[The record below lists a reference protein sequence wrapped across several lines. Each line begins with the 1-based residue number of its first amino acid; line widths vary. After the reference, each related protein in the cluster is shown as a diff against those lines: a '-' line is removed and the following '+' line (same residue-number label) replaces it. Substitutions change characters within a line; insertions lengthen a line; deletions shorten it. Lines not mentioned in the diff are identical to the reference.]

1 MINRYDTPAKLNFV
15 DTFVP
20 IPFQEL
26 LAAQRLM
33 DEREERDYNRAE
45 KLRKEFDTLYDGW
58 KQFTSPS
65 TVDTNRYHELTIGSD
80 ATQAYINRV
89 VSDPSYVNTAEGRAD
104 LANLKYQ
111 MDKPEVRN
119 IVTNAS
125 LLTEYLKNQSDL
137 RAKGFDVWDP
147 IDVAN
152 YNTSG
157 YTDVNGRFI
166 EGKGVLSNTSP
177 MLRQEIVDIVAPY
190 VKDLGDTTSIQGD
203 YLFTGRSKKRLGDQ
217 IEANRANILSDPQ
230 SMKHIEEL
238 TKTLGSKDAAVNAF
252 MDQAKQA
259 AYRFERGTLS
269 ANPFKLVD
277 YKNTKSSGDGNG
289 ATGGET
295 PMSFTQ
301 EIETSGRAAVNNA
314 QHRAINKSLERN
326 APDHFKALQ
335 TAIAYRDAAKS
346 NGNAE
351 LEVHYQD
358 QIDQIMTAVNALPN
372 RDAILSDAELP
383 KYFRDNFLA
392 GSIIPAGTADNQT
405 FNYVPSQDAHIKSM
419 AILNDISAGSQA
431 KVTQSS
437 AKQFLPLQEK
447 SDKLYDTSSI
457 LSVDQMA
464 CALSNVNY
472 TPTALEY
479 GLRNNLFADVELE
492 GVTKTISIGS
502 PGAEENFAIVRLRI
516 PESSLGTPEE
526 AQEIAKAANG
536 VKGVDKKSARVT
548 MKTDDEGALE
558 STTTNV
564 GEDQTYYVFDM
575 CIPFTNS
582 SGGVSAVRG
591 NQRDWQQ
598 NMTSTYTNPLFG
610 EQQFQIY
617 NNR

>member
-1 MINRYDTPAKLNFV
+1 MVNRYDRPAQAEFV
-15 DTFVP
+15 NTYVP

-26 LAAQRLM
+26 LTIGKELNARRDEAQ
-33 DEREERDYNRAE
+33 E
-45 KLRKEFDTLYDGW
+45 TLNTALNDW
-58 KQFTSPS
+58 KKFYSPS
-65 TVDTNRYHELTIGSD
+65 QKDMESWNKLTINNPAVKSIVSR
-80 ATQAYINRV
+80 A
-89 VSDPSYVNTAEGRAD
+89 VSDPNYLKTMEGQAAIAGLTNSVD
-104 LANLKYQ
+104 VGALQKLQ
-111 MDKPEVRN
+111 
-119 IVTNAS
+119 TNAAQ
-125 LLTEYLKNQSDL
+125 LTQYQKNYADMLS
-137 RAKGFDVWDP
+137 KGLQAWDP

-152 YNTSG
+152 YNTL
-157 YTDVNGRFI
+157 N
-166 EGKGVLSNTSP
+166 EGVLSNTSP
-177 MLRQEIVDIVAPY
+177 MLRQEIVDIVTPY

-230 SMKHIEEL
+230 SMKHIEAL
-238 TKTLGSKDAAVNAF
+238 TKTLGSKDAAINAF

-259 AYRFERGTLS
+259 AHRFERGTLS
-269 ANPFKLVD
+269 ANPFKLID
-277 YKNTKSSGDGNG
+277 YKNTKDNG
-289 ATGGET
+289 KGTDSGET

-314 QHRAINKSLERN
+314 RHRAINKSLERN
-326 APDHFKALQ
+326 APDYFKALQ
-335 TAIAYRDAAKS
+335 TAIANRDAAKS
-346 NGNAE
+346 NKNTE
-351 LEVHYQD
+351 LETQYQN
-358 QIDQIMTAVNALPN
+358 QIDQITAAVNALPN
-372 RDAILSDAELP
+372 RDTILADAELP
-383 KYFRDNFLA
+383 KYFRDTFLA
-392 GSIIPAGTADNQT
+392 GSFVPAGTADNQT
-405 FNYVPSQDAHIKSM
+405 FNYVPSQEAHVKSM

-548 MKTDDEGALE
+548 VKTDDEGALE

-598 NMTSTYTNPLFG
+598 NMTSTYTNPLFS

>member
-1 MINRYDTPAKLNFV
+1 MVNRYDRPAQAEFV
-15 DTFVP
+15 NTYVP

-26 LAAQRLM
+26 VTIGKELNARRDKAQ
-33 DEREERDYNRAE
+33 E
-45 KLRKEFDTLYDGW
+45 TLNSTLNDW
-58 KQFTSPS
+58 KKFYSPS
-65 TVDTNRYHELTIGSD
+65 QKDMEMWDSLTINNPAVRD
-80 ATQAYINRV
+80 VINKT
-89 VSDPSYVNTAEGRAD
+89 VSDPNYIKTAEGQAAIAGLTNSVDVKALQQLQANAAQLTQYQKNYAD
-104 LANLKYQ
+104 ML
-111 MDKPEVRN
+111 
-119 IVTNAS
+119 S
-125 LLTEYLKNQSDL
+125 
-137 RAKGFDVWDP
+137 KGLQVWDP

-152 YNTSG
+152 YNTLG
-157 YTDVNGRFI
+157 EG
-166 EGKGVLSNTSP
+166 GKGVLSNTSP
-177 MLRQEIVDIVAPY
+177 MLRQEIVDIVTPY
-190 VKDLGDTTSIQGD
+190 VKDLGDTTAIQGD

-238 TKTLGSKDAAVNAF
+238 TKTLGSKDAAVNTF
-252 MDQAKQA
+252 MAQAKQA

-277 YKNTKSSGDGNG
+277 YKNTKNTSDSVSSGDGKG
-289 ATGGET
+289 TTSEET

-314 QHRAINKSLERN
+314 RHRAINKSLERN
-326 APDHFKALQ
+326 APNHFKALQ
-335 TAIAYRDAAKS
+335 TAIANRDTAKS
-346 NGNAE
+346 NRNTE
-351 LEVHYQD
+351 LEAQYQN
-358 QIDQIMTAVNALPN
+358 QIDQIMTAVDALPN
-372 RDAILSDAELP
+372 RDTILSDAELS
-383 KYFRDNFLA
+383 KYFRDTFLA
-392 GSIIPAGTADNQT
+392 GSIVPAGTADNQT

-431 KVTQSS
+431 KVTQSA

-492 GVTKTISIGS
+492 GVTKMISIGS

-548 MKTDDEGALE
+548 IKTDDEGALE

-598 NMTSTYTNPLFG
+598 NMTSTHTNPLFG

>member
-1 MINRYDTPAKLNFV
+1 MNRYYTPAQADFV
-15 DTFVP
+15 NTYVP

-26 LAAQRLM
+26 ITIGKELNARRDKAQ
-33 DEREERDYNRAE
+33 E
-45 KLRKEFDTLYDGW
+45 TLNSTLNDW
-58 KQFTSPS
+58 KKFYSPS
-65 TVDTNRYHELTIGSD
+65 QKDMEMWDSLTINNPAVRD
-80 ATQAYINRV
+80 VINKT
-89 VSDPSYVNTAEGRAD
+89 VSDPNYIKTAEGQAAIAGLPNLVNVNALQQLQANAAQLTQYQNNYAD
-104 LANLKYQ
+104 ML
-111 MDKPEVRN
+111 
-119 IVTNAS
+119 S
-125 LLTEYLKNQSDL
+125 
-137 RAKGFDVWDP
+137 KGLQVWDP

-152 YNTSG
+152 YNTLG
-157 YTDVNGRFI
+157 EG
-166 EGKGVLSNTSP
+166 GKGILSNTSP
-177 MLRQEIVDIVAPY
+177 MLRQEIVDIVTPY

-238 TKTLGSKDAAVNAF
+238 TETLGSKDAAVNAF

-259 AYRFERGTLS
+259 AHRFERGTLS
-269 ANPFKLVD
+269 ANPFKLAD
-277 YKNTKSSGDGNG
+277 YRNNKNTSDPASSGDGNG

-346 NGNAE
+346 NGNTE
-351 LEVHYQD
+351 LEVYYQD

-383 KYFRDNFLA
+383 KYFRDTFLA
-392 GSIIPAGTADNQT
+392 GSIVPAGTADNQT
-405 FNYVPSQDAHIKSM
+405 FNYVPSQDAHIKAM
-419 AILNDISAGSQA
+419 AILNDISAGNQA

-457 LSVDQMA
+457 ISVDQMA

-526 AQEIAKAANG
+526 AKEIAKAANG

-548 MKTDDEGALE
+548 IKTDDEGALE

-598 NMTSTYTNPLFG
+598 NMTSAYTNPLFG